1 MRKEKALTALTLW
14 LGLVWVVTVGLRL
27 AHSASTEATVAA
39 KVETRLAERLAGVSF
54 HFPSL
59 SEETR
64 SKLLEAAREMVGD
77 DPLKQKIL
85 RSEEPSPEEMEKLE
99 GWYFLQGDYIR
110 NHEKRTKREL
120 EAIARSDLNRL
131 MMALALILASL
142 LTGSILWLLTPRLF
156 PLLGPALEVEPDR
169 ERLCLAL
176 SLYFLWDFLCLMM
189 GPTVKSLLDPFFK
202 WPIVVVPVQFV
213 FYLLGLGLCFSFCKE
228 LRMGVTW
235 KNTLAGVCA
244 FTMCGPVVFLATQLT
259 QLLSGRS
266 AGSTNPMLEMLTNV
280 STGVFWLVLLAA
292 VVGPMFEEFLFRGV
306 IYGNL
311 RRALPVGPAMAV
323 SAFIFALV
331 HGDFM
336 AILPLAGLGAMFAA
350 LYEKTGSL
358 WPSMVCHALWN
369 GATVWMLWLLF

>member
-64 SKLLEAAREMVGD
+64 SKLLEAAREIVGD

-169 ERLCLAL
+169 ERL
-176 SLYFLWDFLCLMM
+176 SVGEEPVLC
-189 GPTVKSLLDPFFK
+189 GGEV
-202 WPIVVVPVQFV
+202 
-213 FYLLGLGLCFSFCKE
+213 
-228 LRMGVTW
+228 
-235 KNTLAGVCA
+235 
-244 FTMCGPVVFLATQLT
+244 
-259 QLLSGRS
+259 GRRC
-266 AGSTNPMLEMLTNV
+266 V
-280 STGVFWLVLLAA
+280 SW
-292 VVGPMFEEFLFRGV
+292 
-306 IYGNL
+306 
-311 RRALPVGPAMAV
+311 
-323 SAFIFALV
+323 
-331 HGDFM
+331 
-336 AILPLAGLGAMFAA
+336 
-350 LYEKTGSL
+350 
-358 WPSMVCHALWN
+358 CHAPQLP
-369 GATVWMLWLLF
+369 ARV